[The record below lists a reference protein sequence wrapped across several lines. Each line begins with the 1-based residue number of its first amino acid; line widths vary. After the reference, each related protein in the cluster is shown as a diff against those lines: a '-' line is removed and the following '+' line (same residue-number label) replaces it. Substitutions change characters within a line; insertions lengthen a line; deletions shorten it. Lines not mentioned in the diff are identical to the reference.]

1 MARLS
6 RSPFWVCAA
15 KQPIQ
20 VVPTKC
26 PKSFG
31 IGLSIVGMG
40 CEAVRPPEAR
50 GTDQG
55 VLPQMVQAC
64 LPFMRWAITVKA
76 FANSNAPQVD
86 ALR

>member
-6 RSPFWVCAA
+6 RPSFWVCAA
-15 KQPIQ
+15 KHPIQ

-31 IGLSIVGMG
+31 IGLSIAGMG
-40 CEAVRPPEAR
+40 CEAKGR
-50 GTDQG
+50 DQG
-55 VLPQMVQAC
+55 ILPQMVQAC

-86 ALR
+86 ALG

>member
-31 IGLSIVGMG
+31 IGLSIAGMG
-40 CEAVRPPEAR
+40 CEAR
-50 GTDQG
+50 GRDQG
-55 VLPQMVQAC
+55 ILPQMVQAC